1 MITRYPVAYA
11 AQVQGPYGLFTPT
24 WGELR
29 KSLTKPLDAPK
40 SESPVFVPAELEG
53 PHRSIESVK
62 HVSLLVYD
70 IDNKDS
76 GNQLTSERLCY
87 RLMEQKLDSI
97 VYSTAS
103 HTRNHPRYRLVI
115 RLSEPLSK
123 ALYKKIAEAVVELLE
138 IGPFIDRAC
147 LEPSRCYYLPS
158 CQGSNESNFESFSTY
173 GEPLSQFDPRLV
185 VRPPG
190 PEQSSAAVLPS
201 TNHDESAKNVGLVK
215 AMLQSVSADTDYES
229 YRQIV
234 WSVKSLGWNCAP
246 ELLVEWSMTS
256 PDHWTEEKAGHSQST
271 LDSLINSFAPSRGV
285 SIGTLIHVARQNGYS
300 GRVLG
305 QLEESPLIEVAQNDV
320 VEHTNLDKL
329 RGFSLRGD
337 SQQLQQQLE
346 DDVFVMRGIAILGQW
361 TVIYAA
367 PNCGKTLL
375 AIWHLAESIKL
386 GVVQANKIFYVN
398 ADDTFRGMT
407 EKLLY
412 AERHGFEMLV
422 PGHKGFEASMV
433 LEIMNSLVDAGAAS
447 GVVLILDTLKK
458 FTDLMDKRVASKF
471 GVLAR
476 KFTAAGGTLVCLAH
490 TNKHKDAEGN
500 SVYSGTSDIA
510 DDCDCVYIM
519 ERLTNESG
527 LVDVYS
533 VEGRNEK
540 SRGDVSKKV
549 GFTYTRRVG
558 ESYEQLLASVERQDE
573 SEVESIKR
581 AREVSAGLIADKEI
595 IEAVIG
601 CLNGGVTTKDKM
613 VKSVSKAT
621 AQPQPRVRDVIKA
634 RDGTDYMAGHR
645 WTHCK
650 GDNNA
655 QVFSVLHPPIT
666 TQPE

>member
-1 MITRYPVAYA
+1 M
-11 AQVQGPYGLFTPT
+11 
-24 WGELR
+24 
-29 KSLTKPLDAPK
+29 S
-40 SESPVFVPAELEG
+40 
-53 PHRSIESVK
+53 
-62 HVSLLVYD
+62 
-70 IDNKDS
+70 
-76 GNQLTSERLCY
+76 
-87 RLMEQKLDSI
+87 
-97 VYSTAS
+97 
-103 HTRNHPRYRLVI
+103 
-115 RLSEPLSK
+115 
-123 ALYKKIAEAVVELLE
+123 
-138 IGPFIDRAC
+138 
-147 LEPSRCYYLPS
+147 
-158 CQGSNESNFESFSTY
+158 
-173 GEPLSQFDPRLV
+173 
-185 VRPPG
+185 
-190 PEQSSAAVLPS
+190 
-201 TNHDESAKNVGLVK
+201 
-215 AMLQSVSADTDYES
+215 
-229 YRQIV
+229 
-234 WSVKSLGWNCAP
+234 
-246 ELLVEWSMTS
+246 S

-271 LDSLINSFAPSRGV
+271 LDSLINSFDPLRGV
-285 SIGTLIHVARQNGYS
+285 SIGTLIRVARQNGYS

-320 VEHTNLDKL
+320 VEHTILDKL
-329 RGFSLRGD
+329 REFSLRGD

-346 DDVFVMRGIAILGQW
+346 DDVFVMHGMAILGQW

-375 AIWHLAESIKL
+375 TIWHLVESISL
-386 GVVQANKIFYVN
+386 GVVEANKIFYVN

-433 LEIMNSLVDAGAAS
+433 LEIMNRLVDAGAAS

-500 SVYSGTSDIA
+500 SIYSGTSDIA

-558 ESYEQLLASVERQDE
+558 DSYEQLLASVERQDG
-573 SEVESIKR
+573 SEIESIKR
-581 AREVSAGLIADKEI
+581 ARDISAGLIADEEI

-601 CLNGGVTTKDKM
+601 CLNDGETTKDKL
-613 VKSVSKAT
+613 VKSVNKAT
-621 AQPQPRVRDVIKA
+621 GQPQPRVREVINA
-634 RDGTDYMAGHR
+634 RDGTDYMSGHR

-655 QVFSVLHPPIT
+655 QVFSVLHPLVT
-666 TQPE
+666 KQPK